1 MFRAR
6 IYMLLRKRKAEM
18 PGKANYL
25 CVPATQKAIL
35 GAFGLD
41 EEWIK
46 TQTRL
51 IGKDIQ
57 NAAMSKEQKDDEE
70 Y

>member
-1 MFRAR
+1 
-6 IYMLLRKRKAEM
+6 M
-18 PGKANYL
+18 PGKPNYL

-51 IGKDIQ
+51 IGKDFQ
-57 NAAMSKEQKDDEE
+57 NAAMSKEQKDSGKLEHTIE
-70 Y
+70 SKTA